1 MIERSGISDWRRVKG
16 IEQGRRGV
24 LGGFRICF
32 VRIFGSFCS
41 RVVVVSIVTLRSA
54 LQCASS
60 FVRVLSRYRE
70 SNNENLR
77 KKSTL
82 LPTIH
87 SQPRTSV
94 QTPRRRSEG
103 YIQPTAQD
111 TRRFNR
117 ILASQ
122 SRPLGFIKLYLSS
135 LLHNIEQRRDSL
147 EGIHKDYRK
156 LESPHSKLGQLCSLI
171 LPP

>member
-41 RVVVVSIVTLRSA
+41 RVVVVSIVSFRSW

-60 FVRVLSRYRE
+60 FVGTLRRYRE

-77 KKSTL
+77 KNLTL
-82 LPTIH
+82 PPTIH
-87 SQPRTSV
+87 SSPNSARIRI
-94 QTPRRRSEG
+94 RRAEE

-111 TRRFNR
+111 LTRFNR
-117 ILASQ
+117 ILTPSKSSFRFHQTLQ
-122 SRPLGFIKLYLSS
+122 STSATRHRIAPRLAREYT
-135 LLHNIEQRRDSL
+135 
-147 EGIHKDYRK
+147 
-156 LESPHSKLGQLCSLI
+156 
-171 LPP
+171 